1 MITKKIN
8 GLDLSETAY
17 SPNKFVGIN
26 DKIRDFVDQS
36 YDMNRAA
43 FYAYGEFI
51 NFFRANLLKKIF
63 RTEAINL
70 DDLARSFGFPSAQR
84 VKEGNF
90 LKASAQQATK
100 AEKRKKRK

>member
-1 MITKKIN
+1 MINKKIA
-8 GLDLSETAY
+8 GLDISETAY

-43 FYAYGEFI
+43 FYAYGEYI
-51 NFFRANLLKKIF
+51 NFLRANLLKKIF
-63 RTEAINL
+63 RTELIKL

-84 VKEGNF
+84 VKEGTF
-90 LKASAQQATK
+90 LKPSAQQATK
-100 AEKRKKRK
+100 TEKRKKRK